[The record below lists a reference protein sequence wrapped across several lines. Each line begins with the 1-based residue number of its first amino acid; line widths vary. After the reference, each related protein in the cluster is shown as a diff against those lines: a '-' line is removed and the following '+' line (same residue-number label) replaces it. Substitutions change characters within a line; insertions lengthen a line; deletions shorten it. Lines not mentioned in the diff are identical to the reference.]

1 MMEKKSIGSFMAALR
16 KAHGMTQQ
24 EVADRLNVSNKTI
37 SKWERDDSHPEITL
51 IPVIAEIFNVTADEI
66 LRGERI
72 SHEKAEENSDV
83 TSNVRANIQTDK
95 QLKRLLNKS
104 ITGFKN
110 ITYIALA
117 LTLIGV
123 ICLLTVSYA
132 FYRPVLAFG
141 ILMIFIVASVLL
153 MTIYL
158 NNTGTIVRENDI
170 LEGKQELLKPLMRI
184 RNIYAFVSYIA
195 NAVIFI
201 FSLPLILI
209 RDKVLLSSV
218 IAIRSY
224 LSLIPILFIISWVV
238 YKVMNM
244 IRERISYNNYLQSK
258 RYLYLRMNRMNI
270 IHAIVII
277 AEYIILI
284 ITKGGE
290 AGQGSGYLSVLAIFL
305 PVGVIVISICVNIIR
320 SCDLFDRLTIALAG
334 ARNFLFGYVGLF
346 LVFSIIS
353 GKIHFTVYSVSKFH
367 IIIMWLSVIITVLCE
382 LCRIN
387 YVKKISVEQ

>member
-1 MMEKKSIGSFMAALR
+1 
-16 KAHGMTQQ
+16 
-24 EVADRLNVSNKTI
+24 
-37 SKWERDDSHPEITL
+37 
-51 IPVIAEIFNVTADEI
+51 
-66 LRGERI
+66 
-72 SHEKAEENSDV
+72 
-83 TSNVRANIQTDK
+83 
-95 QLKRLLNKS
+95 
-104 ITGFKN
+104 
-110 ITYIALA
+110 
-117 LTLIGV
+117 
-123 ICLLTVSYA
+123 
-132 FYRPVLAFG
+132 
-141 ILMIFIVASVLL
+141 
-153 MTIYL
+153 
-158 NNTGTIVRENDI
+158 
-170 LEGKQELLKPLMRI
+170 
-184 RNIYAFVSYIA
+184 
-195 NAVIFI
+195 
-201 FSLPLILI
+201 
-209 RDKVLLSSV
+209 
-218 IAIRSY
+218 
-224 LSLIPILFIISWVV
+224 
-238 YKVMNM
+238 
-244 IRERISYNNYLQSK
+244 
-258 RYLYLRMNRMNI
+258 MNI

>member
-1 MMEKKSIGSFMAALR
+1 MEKKSIGSFMAALR

-37 SKWERDDSHPEITL
+37 SKWERDESHPEITL

-72 SHEKAEENSDV
+72 SNIKAVENSDIK
-83 TSNVRANIQTDK
+83 SNVGANIQTDK
-95 QLKRLLNKS
+95 QLKRLLSKS

-117 LTLIGV
+117 LTFVGV

-132 FYRPVLAFG
+132 FYRPFLAFG

-184 RNIYAFVSYIA
+184 RNKYAFVSYIA

-201 FSLPLILI
+201 FSLPFILI
-209 RDKVLLSSV
+209 RDKVLFSSV
-218 IAIRSY
+218 ITIRSY

-244 IRERISYNNYLQSK
+244 IRERIAYKSYLQSR
-258 RYLYLRMNRMNI
+258 RYLYQRMNRMNI

-284 ITKGGE
+284 ITRGGE
-290 AGQGSGYLSVLAIFL
+290 AGQGSGYLSVFAIFL

-320 SCDLFDRLTIALAG
+320 SSDLFDRLTIALAG

-346 LVFSIIS
+346 LVFSVIS

-382 LCRIN
+382 LCRIK
-387 YVKKISVEQ
+387 YVKKLHVQ